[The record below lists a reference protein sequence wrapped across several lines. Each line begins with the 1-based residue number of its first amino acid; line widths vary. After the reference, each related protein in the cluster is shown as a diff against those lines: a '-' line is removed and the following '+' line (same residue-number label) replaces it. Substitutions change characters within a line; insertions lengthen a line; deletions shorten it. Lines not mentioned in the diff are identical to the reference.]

1 MNQFEQGS
9 NENFDDNFSA
19 EQETKREQFFDKIIT
34 IPVSKEEFLQIGK
47 QNHPEMEDAEILQTK
62 GLNFEKD
69 GEIVILM
76 RTDIYPEK
84 YMPYLET
91 HEKWEAWVARKGG
104 YNLFKKSVRE
114 YKDDKGVE
122 NFDDKTKQEFYDE
135 LSIYNYDFRHE
146 YAIYKEY
153 EQAMGDGKLDEYH
166 RWIMDLREGEKKTAN
181 EKTLQLI
188 ANDTRI
194 RESVYKKLTEGSKHY
209 FTRN

>member
-1 MNQFEQGS
+1 MNKFENNGG
-9 NENFDDNFSA
+9 ENLDENLPA
-19 EQETKREQFFDKIIT
+19 EEETKRKEFFDKIIT

-76 RTDIYPEK
+76 RTDVYPEK

-91 HEKWEAWVARKGG
+91 HEKWEAWVARKDG
-104 YNLFKKSVRE
+104 YNLFKKSARE
-114 YKDDKGVE
+114 YKNDKSVE

-153 EQAMGDGKLDEYH
+153 EQAMNDGKLEEYH
-166 RWIMDLREGEKKTAN
+166 RWIMDLREDEKKTAN

-194 RESVYKKLTEGSKHY
+194 RESVYKKLTEGSNHR